1 MEVFDLKAIELD
13 KLLVGDLM
21 SPPSLVISKGER
33 VSDVIAKMRRGKVR
47 EVPILEGD
55 KPIGLVSYS
64 SLLTRR
70 SVPLSAKVEHIMIP
84 CPKLEEDM
92 SVLKAAEELM
102 ALGVRGAPVVRNG
115 KIVGFLSRTDIIRV
129 LSGVDQLRDKSVADL
144 MSTTPHAVSEDEP
157 VHKAQI
163 IMTGL
168 NEKTLPVVD
177 EAGKLIGAIGMTDI
191 MDVIW
196 SPKASKPPNEVRG
209 DREPAD
215 IRVGSVMTRT
225 PVSVKVNEKVDKAVA
240 LMLKNNLST
249 IFITDEGKLVGVVS
263 HADIMERVISLLPR
277 EGVFVQIAGLDAE
290 DPEVYELLYEMIGKS
305 MKKID
310 RIQSPKVFTVHVTT
324 YHPDGMNSK
333 YSIRARLTTDH
344 GLHYSKA
351 TDWNLNKGV
360 YSALEML
367 ERNIRKD
374 HEKQLDQRKRKGNGL

>member
-13 KLLVGDLM
+13 KLLVGDIM
-21 SPPSLVISKGER
+21 SPPSLVINKGER
-33 VSDVIAKMRRGKVR
+33 VSDAISKMRKGKVR
-47 EVPILEGD
+47 EVPIIEGD

-84 CPKLEEDM
+84 CPRLEEDM
-92 SVLKAAEELM
+92 NVLKAAEELM

-129 LSGVDQLRDKSVADL
+129 LSGVDQLKGKSVAEL
-144 MSTTPHAVSEDEP
+144 MSTNPHTVSEDEP
-157 VHKAQI
+157 VRKAQI
-163 IMTGL
+163 IMTSL

-177 EAGKLIGAIGMTDI
+177 DNGKLMGAIGMTDV

-225 PVSVKVNEKVDKAVA
+225 PVFVGPKDKVDKAVSS
-240 LMLKNNLST
+240 MLKSNLST
-249 IFITDEGKLVGVVS
+249 GFVADEGKLVGVVS
-263 HADIMERVISLLPR
+263 HADIMEQVISLLPR
-277 EGVFVQIAGLDAE
+277 DGVYVQITGLDAE
-290 DPEVYELLYEMIGKS
+290 DPEVYELLYEMIEKS
-305 MKKID
+305 MKRID
-310 RIQSPKVFTVHVTT
+310 RFQSPRVFTIHVTT
-324 YHPDGMNSK
+324 YHQDGMKSK

-344 GLHYSKA
+344 GMHYAKA
-351 TDWNLNKGV
+351 ADWNLNKGV
-360 YSALEML
+360 YSSLEML
-367 ERNIRKD
+367 ERNLRKD
-374 HEKQLDQRKRKGNGL
+374 HEKKLDKRKRKGNSS

>member
-1 MEVFDLKAIELD
+1 MKAIELD

-21 SPPSLVISKGER
+21 SPPSLVINKGER
-33 VSDVIAKMRRGKVR
+33 VSDVISKMRKGKVR

-84 CPKLEEDM
+84 CPRLEEDM
-92 SVLKAAEELM
+92 PVLKAAEELM

-115 KIVGFLSRTDIIRV
+115 KIVGFLSRTDIIKV
-129 LSGVDQLRDKSVADL
+129 LSGVDQLKGKTVAEL

-157 VHKAQI
+157 VRKAQI

-177 EAGKLIGAIGMTDI
+177 EIGRLIGAIGMTEV

-209 DREPAD
+209 EREPAD

-225 PVSVKVNEKVDKAVA
+225 PVFVGPSDKVEKAVSS
-240 LMLKNNLST
+240 MLKNNMST
-249 IFITDEGKLVGVVS
+249 VFVADEGKLVGVVS
-263 HADIMERVISLLPR
+263 HADIMEQVISLLPR
-277 EGVFVQIAGLDAE
+277 DGVYVQITGLDAE

-305 MKKID
+305 MKRID
-310 RIQSPKVFTVHVTT
+310 RIQSPKVFTIHVTT
-324 YHPDGMNSK
+324 YHHEGMKSK
-333 YSIRARLTTDH
+333 YSIHARLTTDH
-344 GLHYSKA
+344 GMHYSKA
-351 TDWNLNKGV
+351 SDWNLNKGV
-360 YSALEML
+360 NSVLEML
-367 ERNIRKD
+367 ERNLRKD
-374 HEKQLDQRKRKGNGL
+374 HEKQLDKRKRKSVGS